1 MLLCYS
7 GYWDRVPLFPIL
19 MAGRRGAYG
28 RLMSKSVEFIV
39 ILDDGVRKRHRHET
53 NGGKV
58 INFVVQLE
66 IRIEQE
72 WKVVI
77 RYDCAHGYSHADRY
91 DKTGKQTKR
100 PLNLQ
105 FESALTYGDWDIN
118 ENWQHYRDAFMKGR
132 RDE

>member
-1 MLLCYS
+1 
-7 GYWDRVPLFPIL
+7 
-19 MAGRRGAYG
+19 
-28 RLMSKSVEFIV
+28 MSKSVEFVV

-53 NGGKV
+53 TGGKV

-72 WKVVI
+72 WKVAI
-77 RYDCAHGYSHADRY
+77 RYDCAHGYSHVDRY
-91 DKTGKQTKR
+91 DRMGKQTKR

-118 ENWQHYRDAFMKGR
+118 ENWQHYRDAFLKGR
-132 RDE
+132 EDERLQ